1 MKLPLKGICGFSP
14 LFLNATGPR
23 PSPTEFCLV
32 CRQRE
37 EQVRDADAWVH
48 RTQTFR
54 AMTVRRTRVRT
65 CCFRQ
70 ERYDSPPI
78 ERSSRYADGK
88 CPHGDC
94 PRCPLLPGVTT
105 WGLSP
110 LPGVE
115 IAHSGTVP
123 AARKGKMD
131 GKKFQIYLKFR
142 HLEPIEASAVK
153 RPHNHVDATPSLRQK
168 RMTTWG
174 LSPLP
179 TWGLSPLPIL
189 AELDT
194 QLIIAEM
201 QGYAPYAHEMK
212 SRIIGLMATI
222 RKFAAALRK

>member
-1 MKLPLKGICGFSP
+1 MQFECSGRCSFGFAASGN
-14 LFLNATGPR
+14 FGRTG
-23 PSPTEFCLV
+23 T
-32 CRQRE
+32 
-37 EQVRDADAWVH
+37 
-48 RTQTFR
+48 
-54 AMTVRRTRVRT
+54 TR
-65 CCFRQ
+65 
-70 ERYDSPPI
+70 
-78 ERSSRYADGK
+78 
-88 CPHGDC
+88 
-94 PRCPLLPGVTT
+94 
-105 WGLSP
+105 GLSP

-179 TWGLSPLPIL
+179 TWGLSPLPGVEMTTRGVSPLPIL

-201 QGYAPYAHEMK
+201 QGYARTHMIRTYAHEMK
-212 SRIIGLMATI
+212 S
-222 RKFAAALRK
+222 